1 MIMGVRLSTHFI
13 IFPVIS
19 TPDDFDITDPVLP
32 GTYHRPYSSYKVLQ
46 ADWRYKLFSILG
58 GFYQD
63 SLAQKE
69 IILLGTGC
77 KACPP
82 GTYVDPS
89 RAPGKA
95 QSDCTACPKGNDFAL
110 FKSLS

>member
-1 MIMGVRLSTHFI
+1 MPGVLAKKWS
-13 IFPVIS
+13 
-19 TPDDFDITDPVLP
+19 
-32 GTYHRPYSSYKVLQ
+32 
-46 ADWRYKLFSILG
+46 DWRYKLFSILG

-110 FKSLS
+110 FKSLSQIKRVKHDIILHSG